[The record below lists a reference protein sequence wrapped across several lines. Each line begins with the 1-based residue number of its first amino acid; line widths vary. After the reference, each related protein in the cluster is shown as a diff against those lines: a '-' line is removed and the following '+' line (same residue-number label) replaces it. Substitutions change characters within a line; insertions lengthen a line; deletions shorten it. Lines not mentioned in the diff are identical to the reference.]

1 MKTTLTLILIFIC
14 SLVNGQTS
22 DVMYVPND
30 KSAVVTY
37 NNNYNGL
44 GFYVGGYITT
54 SFPQPYIYTTPQSRM
69 NRAGISVTNHK
80 VSVMGGVFLENY
92 LDEVKFKPD
101 VWVKIYPIRM
111 LTKDKSNL
119 DFAVG
124 VNYMNGFRLGIGL
137 SIPYW
142 SIYR

>member
-69 NRAGISVTNHK
+69 NRAGISLTNHK

-92 LDEVKFKPD
+92 FDEVKFKPD
-101 VWVKIYPIRM
+101 VWVKIYPLRII
-111 LTKDKSNL
+111 L
-119 DFAVG
+119 DVKEGPDFTLG
-124 VNYMNGFRLGIGL
+124 VNYMNGINYGVGL
-137 SIPYW
+137 SIP
-142 SIYR
+142 IR

>member
-1 MKTTLTLILIFIC
+1 MKTTLTLILFFIC

-69 NRAGISVTNHK
+69 NRAGISLTNHK

-101 VWVKIYPIRM
+101 VWVKIYPFRII
-111 LTKDKSNL
+111 LDVKDGP
-119 DFAVG
+119 DFTLG
-124 VNYMNGFRLGIGL
+124 VNYMNGINYGVGL
-137 SIPYW
+137 SIP
-142 SIYR
+142 IR

>member
-1 MKTTLTLILIFIC
+1 MKTTLTFILFFIC

-69 NRAGISVTNHK
+69 NRAGISLTNHK

-101 VWVKIYPIRM
+101 VWVKIYPLRII
-111 LTKDKSNL
+111 LDVKDGP
-119 DFAVG
+119 DFTLG
-124 VNYMNGFRLGIGL
+124 VNYMNGINYGVGL
-137 SIPYW
+137 SIP
-142 SIYR
+142 IR

>member
-69 NRAGISVTNHK
+69 NRAGISLTNHK

-101 VWVKIYPIRM
+101 VWVKIYPLRII
-111 LTKDKSNL
+111 LDVKDGP
-119 DFAVG
+119 DFTLG
-124 VNYMNGFRLGIGL
+124 INYMNRINYGVGL
-137 SIPYW
+137 SIP
-142 SIYR
+142 IR

>member
-69 NRAGISVTNHK
+69 NRAGISLTNHK

-101 VWVKIYPIRM
+101 VWVKIYPLRII
-111 LTKDKSNL
+111 L
-119 DFAVG
+119 DVKEGPDFTLG
-124 VNYMNGFRLGIGL
+124 VNYMNGINYGVGL
-137 SIPYW
+137 SIP
-142 SIYR
+142 IR

>member
-101 VWVKIYPIRM
+101 VWVKIYPFRII
-111 LTKDKSNL
+111 LDVKDGP
-119 DFAVG
+119 DFTLG
-124 VNYMNGFRLGIGL
+124 VNYMNGINYGVGL
-137 SIPYW
+137 SIP
-142 SIYR
+142 IR

>member
-1 MKTTLTLILIFIC
+1 MKTTLTLILFFIC

-69 NRAGISVTNHK
+69 NRAGISLTNHK

-92 LDEVKFKPD
+92 FDEVKFKPD
-101 VWVKIYPIRM
+101 VWVKIYPLRII
-111 LTKDKSNL
+111 L
-119 DFAVG
+119 DVKEGPDFTLG
-124 VNYMNGFRLGIGL
+124 VNYMNGINYGVGL
-137 SIPYW
+137 SIP
-142 SIYR
+142 IR

>member
-101 VWVKIYPIRM
+101 VWVKIYPLRII
-111 LTKDKSNL
+111 LDVKDGP
-119 DFAVG
+119 DFTLG
-124 VNYMNGFRLGIGL
+124 INYMNGINYGVGL
-137 SIPYW
+137 SIP
-142 SIYR
+142 IR

>member
-69 NRAGISVTNHK
+69 NRAGISLTNHK

-101 VWVKIYPIRM
+101 VWVKIYPLRII
-111 LTKDKSNL
+111 LDVKDGP
-119 DFAVG
+119 DFTLG
-124 VNYMNGFRLGIGL
+124 VNYMNGINYGVGI
-137 SIPYW
+137 SIP
-142 SIYR
+142 IR

>member
-69 NRAGISVTNHK
+69 NRAGISLTNHK
-80 VSVMGGVFLENY
+80 VSVMGGIFLENY

-101 VWVKIYPIRM
+101 VWVKIYPLRII
-111 LTKDKSNL
+111 LDVKDGP
-119 DFAVG
+119 DFTLG
-124 VNYMNGFRLGIGL
+124 VNYMNGINYGVGL
-137 SIPYW
+137 SIP
-142 SIYR
+142 IR

>member
-1 MKTTLTLILIFIC
+1 MKTTLTFILFFIC

-69 NRAGISVTNHK
+69 NRAGISLTNHK
-80 VSVMGGVFLENY
+80 VSVMVGVFLENY

-101 VWVKIYPIRM
+101 VWVKIYPLRII
-111 LTKDKSNL
+111 L
-119 DFAVG
+119 DVKEGPDFTLG
-124 VNYMNGFRLGIGL
+124 VNYMNGINYGVGL
-137 SIPYW
+137 SIP
-142 SIYR
+142 IR

>member
-1 MKTTLTLILIFIC
+1 MKTTLTFILFFIC

-69 NRAGISVTNHK
+69 NRAGISLTNHK

-101 VWVKIYPIRM
+101 VWVKIYPLRII
-111 LTKDKSNL
+111 L
-119 DFAVG
+119 DVKAGPDFTLG
-124 VNYMNGFRLGIGL
+124 VNYMNGINYGVGL
-137 SIPYW
+137 SIP
-142 SIYR
+142 IR

>member
-69 NRAGISVTNHK
+69 NRAGISLTNHK

-101 VWVKIYPIRM
+101 VWVKIYPFRII
-111 LTKDKSNL
+111 LDVKDGP
-119 DFAVG
+119 DFTLG
-124 VNYMNGFRLGIGL
+124 VNYMNGINYGVGL
-137 SIPYW
+137 SIP
-142 SIYR
+142 IR

>member
-1 MKTTLTLILIFIC
+1 MKTTLTFILFFIC

-69 NRAGISVTNHK
+69 NRAGISLTNHK

-92 LDEVKFKPD
+92 FDEVKFKPD
-101 VWVKIYPIRM
+101 VWVKIYPLRII
-111 LTKDKSNL
+111 L
-119 DFAVG
+119 DVKEGPDFTLG
-124 VNYMNGFRLGIGL
+124 VNYMNGINYGVGL
-137 SIPYW
+137 SIP
-142 SIYR
+142 IR

>member
-1 MKTTLTLILIFIC
+1 MKTTLTFILIFIC

-69 NRAGISVTNHK
+69 NRAGISLTNHK

-101 VWVKIYPIRM
+101 VWVKIYPLRII
-111 LTKDKSNL
+111 L
-119 DFAVG
+119 DVKAGPDFTLG
-124 VNYMNGFRLGIGL
+124 VNYMNGINYGVGL
-137 SIPYW
+137 SIP
-142 SIYR
+142 IR